1 MRSFAA
7 LIIAGTVL
15 ASSAF
20 AAQVDAPLAPGKPA
34 GVKEAQRDGN
44 GFLMFAGVAVVAGGI
59 ALVVSQGNSG
69 NNIAVSTPLTTTTT
83 TTTTTAP

>member
-20 AAQVDAPLAPGKPA
+20 AAPVDAPLAPGKPA
-34 GVKEAQRDGN
+34 GVKEAQQGGN
-44 GFLMFAGVAVVAGGI
+44 GFLMLAGVAVVAGGI

-69 NNIAVSTPLTTTTT
+69 NSIAVSTTTS
-83 TTTTTAP
+83 AP